1 MSLLKKTTVAIL
13 GTAVVLTSAVGAFAH
28 DRKGGDR
35 EGRGGM
41 QMFERVDTNS
51 DEKLDFAEFSAPMIE
66 RFDEVD
72 ADSDGII
79 TEAEIETAAEN
90 REGRRAKRIAKR
102 LDGDDNGEV
111 TKAELEERQQEMF
124 SRLDADEDGFISID
138 EAKKMKRGGGKRGG
152 KRGGGDRT

>member
-13 GTAVVLTSAVGAFAH
+13 GTAVVLTASAGAFAH
-28 DRKGGDR
+28 DKKGGDR
-35 EGRGGM
+35 EGRGA
-41 QMFERVDTNS
+41 QMFERIDTNS
-51 DEKLDFAEFSAPMIE
+51 DEKLDFAEFSAPMTA

-72 ADSDGII
+72 ADSNGII
-79 TEAEIETAAEN
+79 TEAEMEAASEGK
-90 REGRRAKRIAKR
+90 EGRRAKRIAKR

-124 SRLDADEDGFISID
+124 TRLDADEDGFISID

>member
-1 MSLLKKTTVAIL
+1 MSILKKTTVAIL
-13 GTAVVLTSAVGAFAH
+13 GSAVVLTSAAGAFAH

-35 EGRGGM
+35 EGRGM
-41 QMFERVDTNS
+41 QMFERADANG
-51 DEKLDFAEFSAPMIE
+51 DEKLDLAEFSAPMTA

-72 ADSDGII
+72 ADSNGIL
-79 TEAEIETAAEN
+79 TEAEMEAASEGK
-90 REGRRAKRIAKR
+90 EGRRAKRIAKR

-124 SRLDADEDGFISID
+124 SRLDSNEDGFITID